1 MCAVARVWRSE
12 NNKSWVD
19 LFYLFLNHWVE
30 TQISVMTESTFIHRP
45 ALLSLAV
52 IKIFIKRNLGR
63 EETMYLVYIVQV
75 TVHEEIKGRNLR
87 HEPGGR
93 NWSKHHRRL
102 LPTCLFHLTCS
113 TCFLIPCTTC
123 PGATTH
129 CGMEPPTF
137 IINQVNGPQ
146 TGLQNIMLE
155 AFFLFGSSLFQES
168 PSWCQVDENTSQL
181 TSHLAFW
188 YGFSYWTRVHLH
200 RWFYLQSPGILA
212 LPSQH

>member
-1 MCAVARVWRSE
+1 
-12 NNKSWVD
+12 
-19 LFYLFLNHWVE
+19 
-30 TQISVMTESTFIHRP
+30 MTESTFIHRP

-75 TVHEEIKGRNLR
+75 TVHEEIEGRNLR
-87 HEPGGR
+87 HEPGDR

-113 TCFLIPCTTC
+113 TCFLIPRSTTC
-123 PGATTH
+123 TGATTH
-129 CGMEPPTF
+129 CGMEPSTS

-155 AFFLFGSSLFQES
+155 AFSYLGVHSSKRALVGVKLTKTLVNSLLTLLFDMASPTEPEFIYIDDFTCNPQEFSLFLPNIKILDFHHQ
-168 PSWCQVDENTSQL
+168 PYLFSWVLDIETNTL
-181 TSHLAFW
+181 C
-188 YGFSYWTRVHLH
+188 
-200 RWFYLQSPGILA
+200 
-212 LPSQH
+212 